1 MKEYGGYITAVA
13 PQTPRLNNPL
23 FQEIDELI
31 LSDDKRK
38 RKELQEKNSDM
49 FVVLPTGIGVL
60 DELFEILVL
69 KSYGELKQRIVIVN
83 IKNMYDNLKVL
94 LQDMDAI
101 EYCDFVD
108 SVDRIF
114 MNDKSQM
121 IN

>member
-1 MKEYGGYITAVA
+1 MI
-13 PQTPRLNNPL
+13 
-23 FQEIDELI
+23 EI
-31 LSDDKRK
+31 
-38 RKELQEKNSDM
+38 KNI
-49 FVVLPTGIGVL
+49 V
-60 DELFEILVL
+60 

>member
-1 MKEYGGYITAVA
+1 
-13 PQTPRLNNPL
+13 
-23 FQEIDELI
+23 
-31 LSDDKRK
+31 
-38 RKELQEKNSDM
+38 M

-94 LQDMDAI
+94 LVDLDAI

>member
-1 MKEYGGYITAVA
+1 
-13 PQTPRLNNPL
+13 
-23 FQEIDELI
+23 
-31 LSDDKRK
+31 
-38 RKELQEKNSDM
+38 M
-49 FVVLPTGIGVL
+49 FVVLPTGIGVV

-83 IKNMYDNLKVL
+83 IENMYDNLKVL
-94 LQDMDAI
+94 LQDMDAM

>member
-1 MKEYGGYITAVA
+1 M
-13 PQTPRLNNPL
+13 
-23 FQEIDELI
+23 
-31 LSDDKRK
+31 
-38 RKELQEKNSDM
+38 
-49 FVVLPTGIGVL
+49 
-60 DELFEILVL
+60 

>member
-1 MKEYGGYITAVA
+1 
-13 PQTPRLNNPL
+13 
-23 FQEIDELI
+23 
-31 LSDDKRK
+31 
-38 RKELQEKNSDM
+38 M

>member
-1 MKEYGGYITAVA
+1 M
-13 PQTPRLNNPL
+13 
-23 FQEIDELI
+23 I